1 MFRQSKRKTII
12 LTALTAL
19 WLAFIWGNS
28 LLPGDESG
36 AISNNVGRILALIFG
51 PWVQQ
56 ATFLIRKL
64 AHFSEFAILGFLV
77 SWNGKLRQVKSMSF
91 PILLGLL
98 AAMTDETIQRFVP
111 GRGSMVTDVWID
123 FSGILV
129 GSAIIFFLW
138 KRQKQ

>member
-1 MFRQSKRKTII
+1 MFQRSKRKVVV

-36 AISNNVGRILALIFG
+36 AISDNVGRILALIFG
-51 PWVQQ
+51 PWVEQ

-64 AHFSEFAILGFLV
+64 AHFSEFAILGFLL

-91 PILLGLL
+91 PVLLGLL

-123 FSGILV
+123 FSGVLV
-129 GSAIIFFLW
+129 GSFVISLLW
-138 KRQKQ
+138 KKQEK